1 MKKLLSLAIL
11 ASTMALTACGGGDS
25 DSSGS
30 TSIQPTN
37 NSTPA
42 FPTTG
47 NNTTPAPTGNACEV
61 NGSTVYATST
71 GCTYSHPTMNNG
83 ANITY
88 TCTADK
94 RIQSSIGINS
104 KNVVLNGM
112 TITCKP

>member
-11 ASTMALTACGGGDS
+11 ASTMTLTACGGGDS

-30 TSIQPTN
+30 TSTQPTN

-42 FPTTG
+42 FPTTTG

-71 GCTYSHPTMNNG
+71 GCTYSHPSMNNG

-94 RIQSSIGINS
+94 RIQSSIGLNS
-104 KNVVLNGM
+104 KTIVLNGT
-112 TITCKP
+112 TIMCK